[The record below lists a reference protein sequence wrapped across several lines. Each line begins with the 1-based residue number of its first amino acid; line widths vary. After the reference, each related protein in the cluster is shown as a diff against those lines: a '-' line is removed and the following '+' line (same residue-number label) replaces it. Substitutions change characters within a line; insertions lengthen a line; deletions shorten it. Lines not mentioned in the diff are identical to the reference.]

1 MRLWSKRGTDKP
13 IEIFI
18 ALFVILAVAMVILK
32 MFSSQIE
39 EKRKEMETQQQ
50 EERARMAQA
59 DLDTFCATKC
69 SNAFKSMKDKVTFC
83 TSYYQGEIDINKN
96 SMPDYTML
104 IDNIQGYCEDRIY
117 CAAYQPCGSLDII
130 TCKQIV
136 CNYLRD
142 SMEVTT
148 DEAQAQRLVGYD
160 ATKDKYKE
168 AALFN
173 PGECWTRLSEE
184 EKKMHWFYTFM
195 AVPDINDV
203 DTSGNYLGGRCFLKM
218 GTCLETHAEVSDTST
233 GFGAWSYD
241 DWAASC
247 PVYE

>member
-69 SNAFKSMKDKVTFC
+69 SNAFKSLKDKVTFC

-117 CAAYQPCGSLDII
+117 CSAYKPCGSLDVL
-130 TCKQIV
+130 TCKKIV
-136 CNYLRD
+136 CDYMDRQ
-142 SMEVTT
+142 MEVSG
-148 DEAQAQRLVGYD
+148 DEAQANRMVGYD
-160 ATKDKYKE
+160 TTKGQYK
-168 AALFN
+168 AGALFN
-173 PGECWTRLSEE
+173 PGECWNRLSDE

-195 AVPDINDV
+195 AVPDINNV
-203 DTSGNYLGGRCFLKM
+203 DTSGNFLGGKCFFTA
-218 GTCLETHAEVSDTST
+218 GTCLETYQEINDAFS
-233 GFGAWSYD
+233 AWSFD
-241 DWAASC
+241 DWAGSC